1 MQTAKKPSGGNWQKA
16 GARKLRVGTAIA
28 IFAMAACADDTASGN
43 PARQDTP
50 KSETQQVAAL
60 KVEVSALNGVPQ
72 AGASLF
78 SEMLKEEALR
88 ISLSAGG
95 ENAPVFDVT
104 GAIGAGER
112 EDGTY
117 VVAVIDIGNEKGER
131 LQRVVNEA
139 VLPERGNPGNVRDSV
154 GAEDLRHF
162 AAATAGRIASWYAGT
177 FATGKTMAEGSADP
191 IVTGSISGTAYV
203 VEPATRFD
211 VSVAPAPGDGASAL
225 ASELDTTLSHRIR
238 TATWI
243 PDGQYRVEG
252 SVVTASR
259 SDGLTEVSIRWLVKS
274 EDGSLLGEVEQRNA
288 LDAARIAGRWEE
300 VARTAAEAAAEG
312 ILSVLQGPSYPVASN
327 S

>member
-1 MQTAKKPSGGNWQKA
+1 MQTAKEPSSGNWQKA

-28 IFAMAACADDTASGN
+28 IFAMAACADDTASGK
-43 PARQDTP
+43 PARQDAP
-50 KSETQQVAAL
+50 KAETRQVAAL
-60 KVEVSALNGVPQ
+60 KVDVSALNGVP
-72 AGASLF
+72 ATGASLF

-95 ENAPVFDVT
+95 ENARVFDVT

-131 LQRVVNEA
+131 LQRVVNDA
-139 VLPERGNPGNVRDSV
+139 VLPERGKPGSAWDSV
-154 GAEDLRHF
+154 GAEDLRRF
-162 AAATAGRIASWYAGT
+162 AASTAGRITSWYADT
-177 FATGKTMAEGSADP
+177 FAAEETMAESSAAP
-191 IVTGSISGTAYV
+191 IVTGGISGTAPV
-203 VEPATRFD
+203 VEPATRFN
-211 VSVAPAPGDGASAL
+211 VSVSPAPGDGANAL
-225 ASELDTTLSHRIR
+225 ASELDATLSHRVR

-259 SDGLTEVSIRWLVKS
+259 SDGLTDVSIHWLVKS
-274 EDGSLLGEVEQRNA
+274 EDGSLLGEIEQRNA

-312 ILSVLQGPSYPVASN
+312 ILSVLQGPSYPVAAN

>member
-1 MQTAKKPSGGNWQKA
+1 MQTAKEPSSGNWQKA

-28 IFAMAACADDTASGN
+28 IFAMAACADDTASGK

-50 KSETQQVAAL
+50 KAETRQMAAL
-60 KVEVSALNGVPQ
+60 KVDVSALNGVP
-72 AGASLF
+72 ATGASLF

-95 ENAPVFDVT
+95 ENARVFDVT

-117 VVAVIDIGNEKGER
+117 VVAVIDIGNEKGKR
-131 LQRVVNEA
+131 LQRVVNDA
-139 VLPERGNPGNVRDSV
+139 VLPERGKPGSAWDSV
-154 GAEDLRHF
+154 GAEDLRRF
-162 AAATAGRIASWYAGT
+162 AAATAGRITSWYADT
-177 FATGKTMAEGSADP
+177 FAAEETMAESSAAP
-191 IVTGSISGTAYV
+191 IVTGGISGTAPV
-203 VEPATRFD
+203 VEPATRFN
-211 VSVAPAPGDGASAL
+211 VSVSPAPGDGANAL
-225 ASELDTTLSHRIR
+225 ASELDATLSHRVR

-259 SDGLTEVSIRWLVKS
+259 SDGLTDVSIHWLVKS
-274 EDGSLLGEVEQRNA
+274 EDGSLLGEIEQRNA

-312 ILSVLQGPSYPVASN
+312 ILSVLQGPSYPVAAN

>member
-1 MQTAKKPSGGNWQKA
+1 VQTAKEPSSGNWQKA
-16 GARKLRVGTAIA
+16 GARKMRVGTAIA
-28 IFAMAACADDTASGN
+28 IFAMAACADDTASGK
-43 PARQDTP
+43 PARPYAPTA
-50 KSETQQVAAL
+50 ETRQIAAL
-60 KVEVSALNGVPQ
+60 TVEISALNGVP
-72 AGASLF
+72 ATGASLF

-95 ENAPVFDVT
+95 ENAHVFDVT

-112 EDGTY
+112 DDGTY

-131 LQRVVNEA
+131 LQRVVNDA
-139 VLPERGNPGNVRDSV
+139 VLPERGKPGTAWDSV
-154 GAEDLRHF
+154 GAEDLRRF
-162 AAATAGRIASWYAGT
+162 AAATAGRIASWHAGT
-177 FATGKTMAEGSADP
+177 FTAEEIMARGNADP
-191 IVTGSISGTAYV
+191 IATGSISGTASAM
-203 VEPATRFD
+203 EPATRFD
-211 VSVAPAPGDGASAL
+211 VSVTPAPGDGASAL
-225 ASELDTTLSHRIR
+225 ASELDATLSHRIR

-259 SDGLTEVSIRWLVKS
+259 SDGLTDVSIRWLVKS
-274 EDGSLLGEVEQRNA
+274 EDGSFLGEIEQRNA

-312 ILSVLQGPSYPVASN
+312 ILSVLQGPSYPVAAN

>member
-1 MQTAKKPSGGNWQKA
+1 MQTAKEPSSGNWQKA

-28 IFAMAACADDTASGN
+28 IFAMAACADDTASGK
-43 PARQDTP
+43 PARQDAP
-50 KSETQQVAAL
+50 KAETRQVAAL
-60 KVEVSALNGVPQ
+60 KVDVSALNGVP
-72 AGASLF
+72 ATGASLF

-95 ENAPVFDVT
+95 ENARVFDVT

-131 LQRVVNEA
+131 LQRVVNDA
-139 VLPERGNPGNVRDSV
+139 VLPERGKPGSAWDSV
-154 GAEDLRHF
+154 GAEDLRRF
-162 AAATAGRIASWYAGT
+162 AAATAGRITSWYADT
-177 FATGKTMAEGSADP
+177 FAAEETMAESSADP
-191 IVTGSISGTAYV
+191 IVTGSISGTAPV
-203 VEPATRFD
+203 PATRFN
-211 VSVAPAPGDGASAL
+211 VSVSPAPGDGANAL
-225 ASELDTTLSHRIR
+225 ASELDATLSHRVR

-259 SDGLTEVSIRWLVKS
+259 SDGLTDVSIHWLVKS
-274 EDGSLLGEVEQRNA
+274 EDGSLLGEIEQRNA

-312 ILSVLQGPSYPVASN
+312 ILSVLQGPSYPVAAN